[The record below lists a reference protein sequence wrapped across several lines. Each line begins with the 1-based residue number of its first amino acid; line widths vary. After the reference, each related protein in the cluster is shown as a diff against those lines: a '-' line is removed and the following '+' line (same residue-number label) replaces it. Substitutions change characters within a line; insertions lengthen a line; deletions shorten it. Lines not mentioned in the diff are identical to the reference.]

1 MKRLGSALVSTAL
14 LSSVVVGAASAQ
26 SAKDIHVTLNGIT
39 QTFSQ
44 QPIQSNHV
52 TLVPMRALFESL
64 GAQVDYDTA
73 SGLIT
78 ATKGTDTIELK
89 VNNTTAHKN
98 GQSITLETPAKLI
111 NGSAYV
117 PLRFVGESFGA
128 KVDWDK
134 ATSTI
139 QIELP
144 VKTESEQS
152 SSNPAPIV
160 PVTTTEAIYETNT
173 EPLAYEDAV
182 ALAVANSNIIK
193 MQEKSLKADD
203 NKLEDTADS
212 IDFIPTPG
220 PNGNPEAKVAF
231 NNYSQAQISYLIS
244 KKNLEVAKES
254 MAYKVKKSYNAII
267 NAIEDKRLADLNVT
281 DAEWKLRIAQ
291 TKLSNQM
298 ASEYEVTQ
306 AQNTLAQTKA
316 AQEVAAKALDEAYRT
331 LNALI
336 GYKADQKYEVT
347 DHPKFEVFEDNV
359 DAHIGRVQADSP
371 PVWKAERE
379 VEQADLNV
387 NYFTFAIGKTINAY
401 ENTKIGVDVKKIS
414 TSEAKKQLEDAIRQ
428 TYDQIKQLETQYTQL
443 QASLTSATD
452 ALNVV
457 QKRYELGMATQY
469 EVFQAQLQLE
479 SLKQKI
485 SAIVT
490 GLDSAKLVYE
500 KPWIAVPE

>member
-26 SAKDIHVTLNGIT
+26 SANNIHVVLNGVT

-44 QPIQSNHV
+44 QPVQSNHV

-64 GAQVDYDTA
+64 GAQIDYDTA
-73 SGLIT
+73 TGLIT
-78 ATKGTDTIELK
+78 ATKGADTIELK
-89 VNNTTAHKN
+89 VNSTTAHKN
-98 GQSITLETPAKLI
+98 GESITLETPAKLI

-128 KVDWDK
+128 KVNWNK

-144 VKTESEQS
+144 VQTESEQS
-152 SSNPAPIV
+152 SSNPAPIS

-173 EPLAYEDAV
+173 EPLAYKDAV
-182 ALAVANSNIIK
+182 ALAVANSNKIK
-193 MQEKSLKADD
+193 MQEQSLKVED
-203 NKLEDTADS
+203 NKLEDAADK
-212 IDFIPTPG
+212 IDYIPTPG
-220 PNGNPEAKVAF
+220 PDGNPEGKSAF
-231 NNYSQAQISYLIS
+231 NNYSQAQISYLVS
-244 KKNLEVAKES
+244 KKKLEVAKEGL
-254 MAYKVKKSYNAII
+254 AFQVKKSYNAII

-347 DHPKFEVFEDNV
+347 DLPKFEVFEDNV

-371 PVWKAERE
+371 TVWMAERG
-379 VEQADLNV
+379 VEQAKLSVD
-387 NYFTFAIGKTINAY
+387 YFTFYGQTTNAY
-401 ENTKIGVDVKKIS
+401 ENTKINVDLQKIS
-414 TSEAKKQLEDAIRQ
+414 VTDARKQLEDAIRQ

-479 SLKQKI
+479 TLKQKI

-490 GLDSAKLVYE
+490 GLDSAKLAYE
-500 KPWIAVPE
+500 KPWIAAPQ

>member
-14 LSSVVVGAASAQ
+14 LSSVVVGVASAQ
-26 SAKDIHVTLNGIT
+26 SANDIHVTLNGVT

-73 SGLIT
+73 TGLIT
-78 ATKGTDTIELK
+78 AIEGTDTIELK
-89 VNNTTAHKN
+89 VNSTSAHKN
-98 GQSITLETPAKLI
+98 GQTIALSTPAKLI

-128 KVDWDK
+128 KVDWDQ

-152 SSNPAPIV
+152 GSNPAPIS

-182 ALAVANSNIIK
+182 ALAIANSISIK
-193 MQEKSLKADD
+193 TQEKSLKVQD
-203 NKLEDTADS
+203 NDLEDAVDK
-212 IDFIPTPG
+212 IDFIPAPDSG
-220 PNGNPEAKVAF
+220 GNSEANSAF
-231 NNYSQAQISYLIS
+231 RNYSQSQIKYLVS
-244 KKNLEVAKES
+244 KKNLEVAKEGS
-254 MAYKVKKSYNAII
+254 AFQVKKGYNAII

-281 DAEWKLRIAQ
+281 DVEWKLRIAQ

-316 AQEVAAKALDEAYRT
+316 AQEVAAKALDEAYRA
-331 LNALI
+331 LNSLI

-347 DHPKFEVFEDNV
+347 DLPKFEIFEDNV

-371 PVWKAERE
+371 TVWMAERG
-379 VEQADLNV
+379 VEQAKLSVD
-387 NYFTFAIGKTINAY
+387 YFTFTGQTINAY
-401 ENTKIGVDVKKIS
+401 ENTKINVDLQKIS
-414 TSEAKKQLEDAIRQ
+414 VTDAKKQLEDAIRQ

-485 SAIVT
+485 STIVT
-490 GLDSAKLVYE
+490 GLDSAKLAYE
-500 KPWIAVPE
+500 KPWLAVPH

>member
-26 SAKDIHVTLNGIT
+26 SANDIRVTLNGIT
-39 QTFSQ
+39 QTFNQ

-64 GAQVDYDTA
+64 GAQIDYDTA
-73 SGLIT
+73 TGLIT
-78 ATKGTDTIELK
+78 ATKGADTIELK
-89 VNNTTAHKN
+89 VNSTTAHKN

-128 KVDWDK
+128 KVNWDK

-144 VKTESEQS
+144 VQTESEQNNS
-152 SSNPAPIV
+152 YPAPIA

-182 ALAVANSNIIK
+182 ALAVANNNKIK

-203 NKLEDTADS
+203 NRLVDSADK
-212 IDFIPTPG
+212 IDYIPTPG
-220 PNGNPEAKVAF
+220 PNGNPEAKAAF
-231 NNYSQAQISYLIS
+231 NNYSQAQIGYLIS
-244 KKNLEVAKES
+244 KKKLEVSKE
-254 MAYKVKKSYNAII
+254 ALAFQVKKSYNAII

-291 TKLSNQM
+291 TKLANQM

-347 DHPKFEVFEDNV
+347 DLPKFEVFEDNV

-371 PVWKAERE
+371 TVWMAERE

-387 NYFTFAIGKTINAY
+387 NYFTFATGQTINAY
-401 ENTKIGVDVKKIS
+401 ENTKIGVEVKKIS
-414 TSEAKKQLEDAIRQ
+414 VTDARKQLEDAIRQ

-479 SLKQKI
+479 TLKQKI

-490 GLDSAKLVYE
+490 GLDSAKLAYE
-500 KPWIAVPE
+500 KPWLAVPQ